1 MRLRREKG
9 VSEELQ
15 GIDAE
20 LIATVS
26 DALAHPVRLAL
37 FRYIMHCN
45 KAMTPVC
52 TRDLVEV
59 FDYAQATISQHM
71 RKLVKSGMVETH
83 KVEQY
88 AYFYANLGVLM
99 RYIDATRK
107 FSVL

>member
-1 MRLRREKG
+1 MRIRRDKG

-15 GIDAE
+15 GIDTE
-20 LIATVS
+20 LIAPVS
-26 DALAHPVRLAL
+26 DAMAHPVAL

-45 KAMTPVC
+45 KTMTPVC

-71 RKLVKSGMVETH
+71 RKLVKSGLVETH
-83 KVEQY
+83 KVEQFS
-88 AYFYANLGVLM
+88 YFYANLGVLM
-99 RYIDATRK
+99 RYIDAARK